1 MGAGRGGPEGFNLR
15 FRALCRWRGGERGPR
30 PGWVEETQVSHL
42 VLARRYR
49 PQRFEDLIGQDVV
62 VRTLRNALASGETA
76 HAYVFA
82 GLRGVGKTTAARILA
97 RALNCQQGPTPDP
110 CGECSA
116 CVDIAEGRALDV
128 LEIDAASNRGI
139 DDVRELRETA
149 RAMPVRDRF
158 RVFILDEAH
167 QLSRDAWGALLKII
181 EEPPPHVVFVLAST
195 DKQKFPATILS
206 RCQQLDFRPVPAETL
221 RAHLAEVARAEGF
234 ALPDGA
240 ALMLAQSAEGSVRDA
255 LSLLDRV
262 RAFSPTGVDE
272 TAVAEVLGLPRFE
285 VVLKTWDALLGGD
298 VAAVLQLLREVEAEG
313 TDPVAVYE
321 ALTTFAHTALLLACA
336 PDCPIP
342 YAADQRPAL
351 VARAGAAGQL
361 RLVRLLGQLVEHRRL
376 IAEADQSRLA
386 VAVALGRL
394 ALWPRVRLIEELLA
408 GSGQAVAAG
417 VPVSDGQVA
426 APRLASEA
434 GGTLGDLRRRLAAA
448 LDDAGAHL
456 LAAGVVS
463 ASAARV
469 EGGVLYLV
477 YPSAAAAN
485 GQAAQEGLAELAGAA
500 RAAGIA
506 QEVRVELSPA
516 VATPSSPTPA
526 ELLLKVQSH
535 EGVQRVLEI
544 FGGKLERVEEKV

>member
-1 MGAGRGGPEGFNLR
+1 M
-15 FRALCRWRGGERGPR
+15 
-30 PGWVEETQVSHL
+30 SHL

-49 PQRFEDLIGQDVV
+49 PQRFDDLIGQEVV

-206 RCQQLDFRPVPAETL
+206 RCQQLDFRPVPTETL
-221 RAHLAEVARAEGF
+221 RAHLVDVARAEGF
-234 ALPDGA
+234 PLPDGA
-240 ALMLAQSAEGSVRDA
+240 ALMLAQAAEGSVRDA

-262 RAFSPTGVDE
+262 RAFAPAGVDE
-272 TAVAEVLGLPRFE
+272 AAVAEVLGLPRFE
-285 VVLKTWDALLGGD
+285 VVLKIWDALFGGD
-298 VAAVLQLLREVEAEG
+298 IAAVLQILREVEAEG

-336 PDCPIP
+336 PACPIP
-342 YAADQRPAL
+342 YAAEQRPAL
-351 VARAGAAGQL
+351 VARAEAAGQL

-394 ALWPRVRLIEELLA
+394 ALWPRVRRIEELLA
-408 GSGQAVAAG
+408 GGAEPPVPAG
-417 VPVSDGQVA
+417 PSLDRREPGL
-426 APRLASEA
+426 APPRRSPELESAP
-434 GGTLGDLRRRLAAA
+434 GDLRRRLAAA

-469 EGGVLYLV
+469 EGGVLHLS

-485 GQAAQEGLAELAGAA
+485 GHAAQEGLAELVAAA

-506 QEVRVELSPA
+506 QDVRVEWSPSA
-516 VATPSSPTPA
+516 PSSPAPSD
-526 ELLLKVQSH
+526 ELRLKVQAH

>member
-1 MGAGRGGPEGFNLR
+1 MRKTPVG
-15 FRALCRWRGGERGPR
+15 
-30 PGWVEETQVSHL
+30 HL

-49 PQRFEDLIGQDVV
+49 PQRFEDLIGQEVV
-62 VRTLRNALASGETA
+62 VRTLQNALASGETA

-82 GLRGVGKTTAARILA
+82 GPRGVGKTTAARILA

-110 CGECSA
+110 CGSCSA

-149 RAMPVRDRF
+149 RALPVRDRF

-206 RCQQLDFRPVPAETL
+206 RCQQLDFRPVPTELL
-221 RAHLAEVARAEGF
+221 RAHLGDVARAEGY

-240 ALMLAQSAEGSVRDA
+240 ALMLAQSAEGSVRDG

-262 RAFSPTGVDE
+262 RAFAPAGVDE
-272 TAVAEVLGLPRFE
+272 AAVAEVLGLPRFE
-285 VVLKTWDALLGGD
+285 VVLSAWDALLTGD
-298 VAAVLQLLREVEAEG
+298 VAAVLQLLREVELEG

-321 ALTTFAHTALLLACA
+321 ALTAFAHTALLLACA

-351 VARAGAAGQL
+351 VARAKAAGQL
-361 RLVRLLGQLVEHRRL
+361 RLLRLLGLLLEHRRL
-376 IAEADQSRLA
+376 IAEGDQSRLA

-394 ALWPRVRLIEELLA
+394 ALWPRVRRIEELLA
-408 GSGQAVAAG
+408 GDAQSVAESGQTLDRQ
-417 VPVSDGQVA
+417 VPVPSPTRTSESGGA
-426 APRLASEA
+426 AS
-434 GGTLGDLRRRLAAA
+434 DLRRRLAAA

-456 LAAGVVS
+456 LAAGVMS

-469 EGGVLYLV
+469 EAEVLYLSF
-477 YPSAAAAN
+477 PSAAAAN
-485 GQAAQEGLAELAGAA
+485 GHAAQEGRAELVAAA

-506 QEVRVELSPA
+506 QEVRVEWSGCDSSSPA
-516 VATPSSPTPA
+516 PPD
-526 ELLLKVQSH
+526 ELQLKVQAH